1 MWILVTIILRA
12 RNWVRCSGA
21 CHRSEESWLLKISL
35 AFFLLSSSW
44 DPYRDCISHTSIA
57 ASDRTVVTLTFP
69 LHNLLANRH
78 CWIRLLRNPLEIS
91 IPRRDDQSIFL
102 DDTIPWCRH
111 SWKCIIWLSMML
123 IYVVLRLPP
132 AVTSNLQREVPEEG
146 MMIAGYFVP
155 GPGVCRFLILLI

>member
-1 MWILVTIILRA
+1 MLGCMPQIGRKLTLEDFSCILVEDDLQR
-12 RNWVRCSGA
+12 
-21 CHRSEESWLLKISL
+21 
-35 AFFLLSSSW
+35 LLSSSW

-102 DDTIPWCRH
+102 DDTIP
-111 SWKCIIWLSMML
+111 
-123 IYVVLRLPP
+123 
-132 AVTSNLQREVPEEG
+132 
-146 MMIAGYFVP
+146 
-155 GPGVCRFLILLI
+155 